1 MSMWVV
7 EVDPEVSMSLRWW
20 QEVIQIRHHVIW
32 AGMRVCMYVC
42 MYIRMYGVRNV
53 QRADGRPGLGGVA
66 ALPHEVSLNS
76 SR

>member
-32 AGMRVCMYVC
+32 AGMRVCMY
-42 MYIRMYGVRNV
+42 IRMYGVRNV
-53 QRADGRPGLGGVA
+53 QRADGCPGLGGVA
-66 ALPHEVSLNS
+66 ALPHEVSLNF